1 MQLTPQHWDTR
12 LLEERLRRVLARLSE
27 PSTLSR
33 VQQVILVLL
42 TLWALSSLVRLVWSA
57 FPTPGIQS
65 PPAAPVNP
73 AVVSRSTQQ
82 VVNVDLDAMLGLG
95 LFSQP
100 EATTEPDLV
109 NAGSES
115 GSREGI
121 EAGARET
128 RLDLKL
134 QGILASTEDGLG
146 SVIIEANRAQKQYAV
161 GDKLP
166 ASGQVILAKVMP
178 QQVVIDNNG
187 TYELLRLFEDNELS
201 KSIAKLSAASPATA
215 PETKSIA
222 RPVTAPN
229 SPARTLNP
237 AVNNANLRQRAAE
250 YRAQLYDNPEQLADL
265 VTVAAVRD
273 DNGLRGYRIGPG
285 KDSQQFR
292 AFGFEAGDVITAV
305 NGYALSDPAN
315 TVRLYQLMR
324 NATEATFDIDRNGV
338 AVSVSVSLNE

>member
-1 MQLTPQHWDTR
+1 M
-12 LLEERLRRVLARLSE
+12 EERLHRVLARLSE
-27 PSTLSR
+27 PSILPR
-33 VQQVILVLL
+33 MQQVILVVL
-42 TLWALSSLVRLVWSA
+42 TLWALSSLVRLLWSA
-57 FPTPGIQS
+57 LPTPVIEMPS
-65 PPAAPVNP
+65 AAPVNP
-73 AVVSRSTQQ
+73 VVVSSSAQQ
-82 VVNVDLDAMLGLG
+82 VISVDLDDMLGLG

-100 EATTEPDLV
+100 ETTAEPELV
-109 NAGSES
+109 GTGSES

-121 EAGARET
+121 ESGARET

-134 QGILASTEDGLG
+134 QGILASTDDGLG
-146 SVIIEANRAQKQYAV
+146 SVIIEANRTQQQYAV

-166 ASGQVILAKVMP
+166 ASGKVVLAKVMP

-187 TYELLRLFEDNELS
+187 TYELLSLFEDSELS
-201 KSIAKLSAASPATA
+201 KSIAKVSAVSPATA
-215 PETKSIA
+215 PATKTVA
-222 RPVTAPN
+222 RPATAPN
-229 SPARTLNP
+229 STARTLNP
-237 AVNNANLRQRAAE
+237 AVNNVNLQQRAAE

-338 AVSVSVSLNE
+338 AVSLSVSLNE